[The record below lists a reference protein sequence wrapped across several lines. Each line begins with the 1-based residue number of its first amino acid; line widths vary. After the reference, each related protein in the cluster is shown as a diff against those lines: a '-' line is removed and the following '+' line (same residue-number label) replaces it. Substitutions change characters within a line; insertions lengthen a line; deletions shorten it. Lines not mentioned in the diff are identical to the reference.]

1 MKSRFLPYA
10 TTPARLT
17 AQLVSDVLI
26 VAWITVWVLVG
37 VAVHHA
43 IATFA
48 KVGTQVQSG
57 ANGISENLNSAGDS
71 ADRLPLVG
79 DTLAKP
85 LRAASEAALDLAG
98 AGDSLHSTATW
109 LAVLPAVDLA
119 GAGQSLNST
128 ATWLAVL
135 LAIAVAAPPILAVGM
150 PWLFLRIRFFRRKW
164 TVIALA
170 QTPAGEQLLAL
181 RALANRPLRKL
192 TEVSHDPVGAWRY
205 GDPATVR
212 GLAAL
217 ELRSAGVA
225 RVTSTH

>member
-1 MKSRFLPYA
+1 MTSRFLPYA

-17 AQLVSDVLI
+17 AQLISDI
-26 VAWITVWVLVG
+26 VVGGWIAVWVLVG
-37 VAVHHA
+37 VAVHRA

-48 KVGTQVQSG
+48 RVGSQVRSG
-57 ANGISENLNSAGDS
+57 ATGIADNLSSAGDN

-79 DTLAKP
+79 DSVAKP
-85 LRAASEAALDLAG
+85 LRAASEAALDI
-98 AGDSLHSTATW
+98 
-109 LAVLPAVDLA
+109 A
-119 GAGQSLNST
+119 GAGQSLNTT

-150 PWLFLRIRFFRRKW
+150 PWLFLRIRFLRRKL
-164 TVIALA
+164 TVTALA

-181 RALANRPLRKL
+181 RALANRPLRRL
-192 TEVSHDPVGAWRY
+192 AEVSPDPVGAWRA

-217 ELRSAGVA
+217 ELRSSGVSRATSA
-225 RVTSTH
+225 R